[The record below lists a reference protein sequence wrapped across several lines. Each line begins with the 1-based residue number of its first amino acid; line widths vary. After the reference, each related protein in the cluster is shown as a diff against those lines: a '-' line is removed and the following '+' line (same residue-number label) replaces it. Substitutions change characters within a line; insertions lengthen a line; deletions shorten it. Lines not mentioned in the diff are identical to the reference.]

1 MPTSKHTNDESHLN
15 MCIYIRIMLV
25 HKLKCQTNLHWND
38 EWNLDWL
45 VYLCYHSFTESTSDL
60 FWRNLSHE
68 TSSLWEWLK
77 LIWRSSSTISF
88 TRYAKTYVYLCR
100 SSYVLPPLP
109 CTMYSSWMVT
119 DPHGTGAVQT
129 SSWGSNSTV
138 SVCESSRDPFSET
151 SWFFQT

>member
-1 MPTSKHTNDESHLN
+1 MSTSKHANDESHLN
-15 MCIYIRIMLV
+15 MCIYIRIVLV

-38 EWNLDWL
+38 EWNLDLL

-60 FWRNLSHE
+60 SWRNLSHE

-88 TRYAKTYVYLCR
+88 THTYVYLCR

-109 CTMYSSWMVT
+109 CTLYSSWMVT
-119 DPHGTGAVQT
+119 DLLGIQL
-129 SSWGSNSTV
+129 NSK
-138 SVCESSRDPFSET
+138 VCKSSRDPFSET
-151 SWFFQT
+151 SWFFQTERHNANTH